1 MCIVLRTLGYNV
13 ENSIAHLN
21 GWDTPVPFGDRLE
34 FMENNLA
41 TGKSE
46 IAFEAKY
53 YKNGNCH
60 LRFRK
65 DLMLALNV
73 AAGRLFGWVTSP
85 EQAADEMDEDVK
97 EVAKYWQKSD
107 ALCITNKTQLIGL
120 PNFN

>member
-1 MCIVLRTLGYNV
+1 MFIFKLQHFKFTSKTVRIGFSCN
-13 ENSIAHLN
+13 
-21 GWDTPVPFGDRLE
+21 
-34 FMENNLA
+34 
-41 TGKSE
+41 SE